1 MILRALWV
9 AIGLHRQPEIPLEG
23 PRESY
28 YAFRYFATMKHE
40 GTEEKNHARVD
51 NRTLFQR
58 LDLPRR
64 SFGD

>member
-9 AIGLHRQPEIPLEG
+9 AIGLHPQPFHE

-40 GTEEKNHARVD
+40 EIEQMHFTRVVIQW
-51 NRTLFQR
+51 LFGR